1 MGVIRCLRLR
11 GLRGLQD
18 SGACLEGETRRLG
31 SCPLSALPSL
41 RLALL
46 WDGVFSYPLATILCG
61 GGTESRVSF
70 SCPCT
75 VLCDAFSPLSVLLP
89 WSFRCYCAGTAPGL
103 HLARAHSNIF
113 SCGFVARRPT

>member
-18 SGACLEGETRRLG
+18 SGSCLEGEARRLG

-46 WDGVFSYPLATILCG
+46 WYGVFSYPLATILCG
-61 GGTESRVSF
+61 GGSVSRVHFFAHVRFWSLPLHR
-70 SCPCT
+70 SECYCCT
-75 VLCDAFSPLSVLLP
+75 V
-89 WSFRCYCAGTAPGL
+89 FRATAPVQ
-103 HLARAHSNIF
+103 HQVYI
-113 SCGFVARRPT
+113 

>member
-18 SGACLEGETRRLG
+18 SRACLEGETRRLG

-41 RLALL
+41 RLAFP
-46 WDGVFSYPLATILCG
+46 WYGVFSYPLATILCG
-61 GGTESRVSF
+61 GGTESRVPF

-75 VLCDAFSPLSVLLP
+75 VLCVAF
-89 WSFRCYCAGTAPGL
+89 FQFYCRRVVSATAL
-103 HLARAHSNIF
+103 VQHQVYIWH
-113 SCGFVARRPT
+113 V